1 VNSQMV
7 LAAATTSR
15 SRLNGV
21 SNTALNEQQLP
32 SHCKLQIANCQQIA
46 LSYNYM
52 GVFIKKPT
60 TKTNHTFIFRPFL
73 SREIN

>member
-1 VNSQMV
+1 MHTIINLPPQTAWEIFEKEETFDVNSQMV

-32 SHCKLQIANCQQIA
+32 SHCQLPIANCQLPA
-46 LSYNYM
+46 NCVEL
-52 GVFIKKPT
+52 
-60 TKTNHTFIFRPFL
+60 
-73 SREIN
+73 